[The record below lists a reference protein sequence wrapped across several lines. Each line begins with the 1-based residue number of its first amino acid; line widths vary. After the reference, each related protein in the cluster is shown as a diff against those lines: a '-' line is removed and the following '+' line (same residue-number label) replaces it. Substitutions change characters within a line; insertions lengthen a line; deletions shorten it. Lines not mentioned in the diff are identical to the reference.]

1 MPEKRIIPVLSYCE
15 EELIKTIGFKKRQYI
30 GDALNAVK
38 IFNEKFV
45 DEIILL
51 DIGPENRSNYSINFV
66 FLKNLLNECFIP
78 ATYGGAIK
86 NVEDAKKVFDLG
98 VDKIS
103 LNSIVKDDV
112 SCIEKFANK
121 FGSQS
126 IIASVDVQKDTKSKY
141 KIYNYT
147 VDKIIEKDELIDYLV
162 NIQNYGAGEI
172 IINSVDKDGLMK
184 GIDLDLIIEAKKVC
198 KIPII
203 YYGGVGSLNDIKLAL
218 SSNIDAVACT
228 SFFCFYG
235 KNKSVLIT
243 YPYQELENL
252 K

>member
-1 MPEKRIIPVLSYCE
+1 M
-15 EELIKTIGFKKRQYI
+15 
-30 GDALNAVK
+30 
-38 IFNEKFV
+38 
-45 DEIILL
+45 
-51 DIGPENRSNYSINFV
+51 
-66 FLKNLLNECFIP
+66 
-78 ATYGGAIK
+78 
-86 NVEDAKKVFDLG
+86 
-98 VDKIS
+98 DKIS

-184 GIDLDLIIEAKKVC
+184 GIDLDLIIEAKKYA
-198 KIPII
+198 KF
-203 YYGGVGSLNDIKLAL
+203 L
-218 SSNIDAVACT
+218 
-228 SFFCFYG
+228 
-235 KNKSVLIT
+235 
-243 YPYQELENL
+243 
-252 K
+252 

>member
-1 MPEKRIIPVLSYCE
+1 ML
-15 EELIKTIGFKKRQYI
+15 KKR
-30 GDALNAVK
+30 L
-38 IFNEKFV
+38 IFNLLMDENYFV
-45 DEIILL
+45 ISRNFTIQRFGDKDWLINQYNFDKITTCIDEIIILNISRNQINYEQFL
-51 DIGPENRSNYSINFV
+51 DNVKFIS
-66 FLKNLLNECFIP
+66 KKCFIP
-78 ATYGGAIK
+78 ISVGGNIDNYKRAEYIFK
-86 NVEDAKKVFDLG
+86 SGA
-98 VDKIS
+98 DKIVLNTS
-103 LNSIVKDDV
+103 LFENPKLVTQISK
-112 SCIEKFANK
+112 NY
-121 FGSQS
+121 GSQS
-126 IIASVDVQKDTKSKY
+126 IIASIDIKKNNDEYEVLIKNGSKIVGKFEDCLSY
-141 KIYNYT
+141 VN
-147 VDKIIEKDELIDYLV
+147 ELPV
-162 NIQNYGAGEI
+162 GEI